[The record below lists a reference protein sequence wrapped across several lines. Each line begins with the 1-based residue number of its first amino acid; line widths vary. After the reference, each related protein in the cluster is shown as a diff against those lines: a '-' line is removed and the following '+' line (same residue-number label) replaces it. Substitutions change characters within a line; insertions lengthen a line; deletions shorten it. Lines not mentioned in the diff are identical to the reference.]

1 MAELTFPGQRQR
13 TSRTG
18 NPRPSPR
25 PADPSVRPRGVA
37 AIAAGL
43 VAGIAYLVTL
53 SVMGSVVDGDGMWN
67 PFHRIA
73 AMLMGPSAMEN
84 ADAFNA
90 NVVFSA
96 LAVHA
101 GLSMIYGLVMAFLIV
116 EFSQESAP
124 WVGAACGALLYV
136 VNYYGFTGLYPWMIE
151 MRGVVTFSAH
161 VLFGG
166 LVASCYWPLHEQQDA
181 EAHLSAG

>member
-1 MAELTFPGQRQR
+1 MAELTYPGQRQR
-13 TSRTG
+13 TSNNR
-18 NPRPSPR
+18 PRN
-25 PADPSVRPRGVA
+25 ADPSVRPRGIA
-37 AIAAGL
+37 AIASGL

-53 SVMGSVVDGDGMWN
+53 SVLGSIVDGDGVWM

-73 AMLMGPSAMEN
+73 AMLMGPQAMEN
-84 ADAFNA
+84 GDAFDA

-116 EFSQESAP
+116 EFDPDNAP
-124 WVGAACGALLYV
+124 WIGAACGALLYV

-151 MRGVVTFSAH
+151 MRGAVTFFAH
-161 VLFGG
+161 LVFGG
-166 LVASCYWPLHEQQDA
+166 LVASCYWPLHEDQDA
-181 EAHLSAG
+181 DPHLSVV